1 MSASSSSPQTGGYE
15 AGKQAGRKEG
25 AAKTLAQTACLVI
38 GIALVGA
45 GILGFI
51 FGGTSFGAG
60 DPQGDDLIIFEVN
73 GWHNVVHLLTGLLL
87 LAAAPRAPLAI
98 AGLLVFAGGYAIV
111 TIWGFIDGDDVL
123 GLVAIDTA
131 DNFLH
136 LALTLVPMGAVMT
149 AALLIVVANQSRG
162 RIRG

>member
-1 MSASSSSPQTGGYE
+1 MAADSIKDRFTAERRADDLEALGGL
-15 AGKQAGRKEG
+15 
-25 AAKTLAQTACLVI
+25 LAQATCALLGITLV
-38 GIALVGA
+38 LA

-73 GWHNVVHLLTGLLL
+73 SWHNVVHLLTGLLL

-123 GLVAIDTA
+123 GLVAIDQA
-131 DNFLH
+131 DNWLH
-136 LALTLVPMGAVMT
+136 LALTLVPMGAVTT
-149 AALLIVVANQSRG
+149 AAALVAYAGQSRS
-162 RIRG
+162 RARRP